1 MSFQFSNPIWLLAL
15 PPAAAWTVWLFWKS
29 DVQIGAWRRWLALVL
44 RLLVVLALCLAA
56 AGLQWRKPQ
65 EGMTVYY
72 MLDRSQSIP
81 SPQQEAA
88 RTFVNQASK
97 TKKANDTAGVLVFGA
112 DAAIETRPN
121 SQIDLRQVQAV
132 VGVERTDIASAIR
145 LGTAAFPE
153 TGQKRLVLMSDGNE
167 NVGDAISAMAAA
179 LPLGVSLD
187 VVPLGTSRGND
198 VSIRKLTLPT
208 TVKKGQ
214 TFDVK
219 IFAQADQAQSATIR
233 LYLNDGSL
241 GEQKVQLN
249 AGKNL
254 FTFPQT
260 LGEPGFYKYDVQL
273 DAPGDTIPQNNHATS
288 FATVRG
294 NPRVLIVSSDP
305 PKDAELAAALQT
317 GKLDVKTTDK
327 FPQTLAELQSYDSI
341 FLCNVSA
348 GDLGLD
354 SMRLLESAVRDF
366 GVGVVCV
373 GGDQTYAAGGYRGT
387 PLEAMLPVEM
397 ELNSKKVLPNGALA
411 IVCHATEFPGGN
423 AWARDVAYAAL
434 EALGPQDEMGIVLWD
449 GDNHWLF
456 PLAKVGSKTAMGR
469 AIGGMNPGDMPSFQ
483 APMEA
488 AYEALAKSTASLK
501 HLIVFSDGDP
511 GAPTKSLVQDIVT
524 HRITISTV
532 MIGGHVAPDTMTTL
546 AVQGHG
552 RFWAV
557 DSASD
562 LPQIFIKE
570 ASVILKSA
578 IFEEPFKPQL
588 KSTSEIVKGIG
599 AQDYP
604 ALLGYVCTT
613 PKGRAEV
620 PLVTQKGDPLLAHW
634 QYGLG
639 RAVAFT
645 SDARAKWAANWLG
658 WSQYQQFWQ
667 QVAQWSLR
675 RVEAADFTTEVAVEK
690 GEGHVSVE
698 AIDADGHYR
707 NFLNLQLLVVSP
719 KGEKQILA
727 LEQTGPGHYDATFPT
742 KEVGAYLMN
751 LTDRGSGQSQALG
764 LSVNYSPEFDDS
776 GPNTSLLRR
785 LAELGGGKL
794 LNPETENPFS
804 HDRKETFQP
813 LDLRDWL
820 LKFAILL
827 FPLDVGVRR
836 IQIDRGEWLRATKKL
851 RRWLLPWRGV
861 PRTKEADESLSALLS
876 RRGRVRSERTAV
888 APSAALF
895 EPEKQ
900 VPVPEPGKPAPLQ
913 GGEPGQAGEAGDK
926 PPPKEQASVTSRLLD
941 AKRRAQKRTDKE

>member
-1 MSFQFSNPIWLLAL
+1 
-15 PPAAAWTVWLFWKS
+15 
-29 DVQIGAWRRWLALVL
+29 
-44 RLLVVLALCLAA
+44 
-56 AGLQWRKPQ
+56 
-65 EGMTVYY
+65 
-72 MLDRSQSIP
+72 
-81 SPQQEAA
+81 
-88 RTFVNQASK
+88 
-97 TKKANDTAGVLVFGA
+97 
-112 DAAIETRPN
+112 
-121 SQIDLRQVQAV
+121 
-132 VGVERTDIASAIR
+132 
-145 LGTAAFPE
+145 
-153 TGQKRLVLMSDGNE
+153 
-167 NVGDAISAMAAA
+167 
-179 LPLGVSLD
+179 
-187 VVPLGTSRGND
+187 
-198 VSIRKLTLPT
+198 
-208 TVKKGQ
+208 
-214 TFDVK
+214 
-219 IFAQADQAQSATIR
+219 
-233 LYLNDGSL
+233 
-241 GEQKVQLN
+241 
-249 AGKNL
+249 
-254 FTFPQT
+254 
-260 LGEPGFYKYDVQL
+260 
-273 DAPGDTIPQNNHATS
+273 
-288 FATVRG
+288 
-294 NPRVLIVSSDP
+294 
-305 PKDAELAAALQT
+305 
-317 GKLDVKTTDK
+317 
-327 FPQTLAELQSYDSI
+327 
-341 FLCNVSA
+341 
-348 GDLGLD
+348 
-354 SMRLLESAVRDF
+354 
-366 GVGVVCV
+366 
-373 GGDQTYAAGGYRGT
+373 
-387 PLEAMLPVEM
+387 
-397 ELNSKKVLPNGALA
+397 
-411 IVCHATEFPGGN
+411 
-423 AWARDVAYAAL
+423 
-434 EALGPQDEMGIVLWD
+434 
-449 GDNHWLF
+449 
-456 PLAKVGSKTAMGR
+456 
-469 AIGGMNPGDMPSFQ
+469 
-483 APMEA
+483 
-488 AYEALAKSTASLK
+488 
-501 HLIVFSDGDP
+501 
-511 GAPTKSLVQDIVT
+511 
-524 HRITISTV
+524 

>member
-1 MSFQFSNPIWLLAL
+1 
-15 PPAAAWTVWLFWKS
+15 
-29 DVQIGAWRRWLALVL
+29 
-44 RLLVVLALCLAA
+44 
-56 AGLQWRKPQ
+56 
-65 EGMTVYY
+65 
-72 MLDRSQSIP
+72 
-81 SPQQEAA
+81 
-88 RTFVNQASK
+88 
-97 TKKANDTAGVLVFGA
+97 
-112 DAAIETRPN
+112 
-121 SQIDLRQVQAV
+121 
-132 VGVERTDIASAIR
+132 
-145 LGTAAFPE
+145 
-153 TGQKRLVLMSDGNE
+153 
-167 NVGDAISAMAAA
+167 
-179 LPLGVSLD
+179 
-187 VVPLGTSRGND
+187 
-198 VSIRKLTLPT
+198 
-208 TVKKGQ
+208 
-214 TFDVK
+214 
-219 IFAQADQAQSATIR
+219 
-233 LYLNDGSL
+233 
-241 GEQKVQLN
+241 
-249 AGKNL
+249 
-254 FTFPQT
+254 
-260 LGEPGFYKYDVQL
+260 
-273 DAPGDTIPQNNHATS
+273 
-288 FATVRG
+288 
-294 NPRVLIVSSDP
+294 
-305 PKDAELAAALQT
+305 
-317 GKLDVKTTDK
+317 
-327 FPQTLAELQSYDSI
+327 
-341 FLCNVSA
+341 
-348 GDLGLD
+348 
-354 SMRLLESAVRDF
+354 
-366 GVGVVCV
+366 
-373 GGDQTYAAGGYRGT
+373 
-387 PLEAMLPVEM
+387 
-397 ELNSKKVLPNGALA
+397 
-411 IVCHATEFPGGN
+411 
-423 AWARDVAYAAL
+423 
-434 EALGPQDEMGIVLWD
+434 
-449 GDNHWLF
+449 
-456 PLAKVGSKTAMGR
+456 
-469 AIGGMNPGDMPSFQ
+469 
-483 APMEA
+483 
-488 AYEALAKSTASLK
+488 
-501 HLIVFSDGDP
+501 
-511 GAPTKSLVQDIVT
+511 
-524 HRITISTV
+524 
-532 MIGGHVAPDTMTTL
+532 
-546 AVQGHG
+546 
-552 RFWAV
+552 
-557 DSASD
+557 
-562 LPQIFIKE
+562 
-570 ASVILKSA
+570 
-578 IFEEPFKPQL
+578 
-588 KSTSEIVKGIG
+588 
-599 AQDYP
+599 
-604 ALLGYVCTT
+604 
-613 PKGRAEV
+613 
-620 PLVTQKGDPLLAHW
+620 LVTQKGDPLLAHW